1 MDSIDYFDK
10 RKKTKKENDE
20 FLNEWSS
27 LKKTKIALGEKIK
40 KPRVNDNE
48 SIDEKR
54 VSDSWGFMPSLD
66 VWYFGSSMKMIVETL
81 R

>member
-20 FLNEWSS
+20 FLNEWRS

-40 KPRVNDNE
+40 KPKVSGKERL
-48 SIDEKR
+48 DEETAP
-54 VSDSWGFMPSLD
+54 DS
-66 VWYFGSSMKMIVETL
+66 
-81 R
+81 